1 MYQDFVQAGAIIR
14 IWKTVGS
21 VVGRLSAPVQLSSSS
36 GHVNGCRGQIS
47 VCAGKKKE
55 GIAVKISLNQMKRL
69 QQDFSF
75 QLQGREDVEA

>member
-1 MYQDFVQAGAIIR
+1 MR
-14 IWKTVGS
+14 
-21 VVGRLSAPVQLSSSS
+21 R
-36 GHVNGCRGQIS
+36 
-47 VCAGKKKE
+47 KKKE

>member
-1 MYQDFVQAGAIIR
+1 MA
-14 IWKTVGS
+14 
-21 VVGRLSAPVQLSSSS
+21 RLSTHMRRLLSFF
-36 GHVNGCRGQIS
+36 GVKRTGTA